1 MARGT
6 KGISPVPRPGWRCQ
20 PSHTQHGHTTVLLLN
35 RFPQN
40 GILTRGPL
48 PLKRTSQHALAI
60 AVSGQDIFFPPS
72 CTAQVGPS
80 DPTYTVDRIAPRLG
94 DYSVECIQSA
104 SHNFQP
110 HEYCIP
116 LNIALR
122 LSLCQGQVRGQPGSP
137 RLKVGGRCHGRKV
150 PRRALQVLAPPDWV
164 RQRRAEGRGVR
175 HRTLGCSCPC

>member
-6 KGISPVPRPGWRCQ
+6 KGISPVPRPGGRCQ

-94 DYSVECIQSA
+94 DYSCSVECIQPA

-110 HEYCIP
+110 HEYP
-116 LNIALR
+116 TEHRAQTLTLPRSSAR
-122 LSLCQGQVRGQPGSP
+122 AAGVTSP
-137 RLKVGGRCHGRKV
+137 EGRRTV
-150 PRRALQVLAPPDWV
+150 PRSEGASKGAPSFGTV
-164 RQRRAEGRGVR
+164 R
-175 HRTLGCSCPC
+175 LGPAKTS

>member
-110 HEYCIP
+110 HEYP
-116 LNIALR
+116 AEHRAQTLTLPRSSAR
-122 LSLCQGQVRGQPGSP
+122 AAGVTSP
-137 RLKVGGRCHGRKV
+137 EGRRTV
-150 PRRALQVLAPPDWV
+150 PRSEGASKGAPSFGTV
-164 RQRRAEGRGVR
+164 R
-175 HRTLGCSCPC
+175 LGPAKTS

>member
-110 HEYCIP
+110 HEYP
-116 LNIALR
+116 TEHRAQTLTLPRSSAR
-122 LSLCQGQVRGQPGSP
+122 AAGVTSP
-137 RLKVGGRCHGRKV
+137 EGRRTV
-150 PRRALQVLAPPDWV
+150 PRSDGASKGAPSFGTV
-164 RQRRAEGRGVR
+164 R
-175 HRTLGCSCPC
+175 LGPAKTS

>member
-60 AVSGQDIFFPPS
+60 AVSGQDIFFSPS

-110 HEYCIP
+110 HEYP
-116 LNIALR
+116 TEHRAQTLTLPRSSAR
-122 LSLCQGQVRGQPGSP
+122 AAGVTSP
-137 RLKVGGRCHGRKV
+137 EGRRTV
-150 PRRALQVLAPPDWV
+150 PRSEGASKGAPSFGTA
-164 RQRRAEGRGVR
+164 R
-175 HRTLGCSCPC
+175 LGPAKTS

>member
-1 MARGT
+1 MQSWHVGLKGHPHCLAPDGDASLATVAARAHNCPPAEQLST
-6 KGISPVPRPGWRCQ
+6 EY
-20 PSHTQHGHTTVLLLN
+20 
-35 RFPQN
+35 

-94 DYSVECIQSA
+94 DYSCSVECIQPA

-110 HEYCIP
+110 HEYP
-116 LNIALR
+116 TEHRAQTLTLPRSSAR
-122 LSLCQGQVRGQPGSP
+122 AAGVTSP
-137 RLKVGGRCHGRKV
+137 EGRRTV
-150 PRRALQVLAPPDWV
+150 PRSEGASKGAPSFGTA
-164 RQRRAEGRGVR
+164 R
-175 HRTLGCSCPC
+175 LGPAKTS

>member
-110 HEYCIP
+110 HEYP
-116 LNIALR
+116 AEHRAQTLTLPRSSAR
-122 LSLCQGQVRGQPGSP
+122 AAGVTSP
-137 RLKVGGRCHGRKV
+137 EGRRTV
-150 PRRALQVLAPPDWV
+150 PRSDGTSKGAPSFGT
-164 RQRRAEGRGVR
+164 AK
-175 HRTLGCSCPC
+175 LGPAKTS